1 MKVKDNTKNG
11 TMEEHLKESGKIIK
25 WMDMEFLDGLMVD
38 NIKEIM
44 LMIKKKDM
52 VNFFGQVYI

>member
-1 MKVKDNTKNG
+1 MKVRDNTHG
-11 TMEEHLKESGKIIK
+11 TMEEHLKENGKIIK